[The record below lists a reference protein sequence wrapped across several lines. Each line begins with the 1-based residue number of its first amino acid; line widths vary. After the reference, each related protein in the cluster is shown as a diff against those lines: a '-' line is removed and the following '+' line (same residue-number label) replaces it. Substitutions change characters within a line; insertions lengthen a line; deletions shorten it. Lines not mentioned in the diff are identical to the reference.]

1 MRINPSLLSLAL
13 LTACRPPEAPDTIEE
28 MMVYGFTHHADDEA
42 HIIALA
48 DKLIPFM
55 EAHEAEL
62 AEGYEVSSLTTE
74 DLAAAEVSADA
85 VDGVV
90 GAAVGMFYTVDLDA
104 VAFGLSYPDQDE
116 IFESYVEFE
125 RTQESPRACFLDRTC
140 PTHDSMSEVH
150 ASLGL
155 GIEMWNEF
163 SQDLRWVESEEHG
176 RLLVVRVLGPTPVQ
190 FNIDF
195 LQVHQQYS
203 FSFVYQHDDG
213 AASRVQAIWVDGEVV
228 NGDMP
233 ESTALNLGIST
244 MVNSAEDLDAW
255 LVAREEGL

>member
-1 MRINPSLLSLAL
+1 MRVLTLLPSLAFFI
-13 LTACRPPEAPDTIEE
+13 ACRPPEAPDTIEE
-28 MMVYGFTHHADDEA
+28 MMVYGFTHQSDDEA
-42 HIIALA
+42 HMIALA
-48 DKLIPFM
+48 DKLIPFL

-62 AEGYEVSSLTTE
+62 AEGYQVSSLTTE
-74 DLAAAEVSADA
+74 DLAAAGIET
-85 VDGVV
+85 DGVADV
-90 GAAVGMFYTVDLDA
+90 IGAAVGMFYTVDLDA
-104 VAFGLSYPDQDE
+104 VAYGLSYPHQDE

-125 RTQESPRACFLDRTC
+125 RTQESPRDCFLDRSC
-140 PTHDSMSEVH
+140 ATHTSMSEVH

-163 SQDLRWVESEEHG
+163 SQDLRWIESEDHG
-176 RLLVVRVLGPTPVQ
+176 TLLVVRVLGPTPVQ

-203 FSFVYQHDDG
+203 FSFVYQADDG

-228 NGDMP
+228 NADLP

-244 MVNSAEDLDAW
+244 MVSSAEDLDAW